1 MSNLAKGT
9 ALADSVRDECSC
21 VRTCDHADCPR
32 SGAWH
37 THSDDACA
45 LHPQVLVDAQR

>member
-21 VRTCDHADCPR
+21 VRNCDDADCPGR
-32 SGAWH
+32 GGWH
-37 THSDDACA
+37 THADDACA
-45 LHPQVLVDAQR
+45 VHPEVLVDARR

>member
-21 VRTCDHADCPR
+21 VRSCDYASCPR
-32 SGAWH
+32 SGDWH
-37 THSDDACA
+37 THADDACPV
-45 LHPQVLVDAQR
+45 HPEVLADVPR

>member
-9 ALADSVRDECSC
+9 ALADSVRDECAC
-21 VRTCDHADCPR
+21 VRDCDHADCPR
-32 SGAWH
+32 AAAG
-37 THSDDACA
+37 TPIRRRLR